1 MQKVA
6 VIHTSPV
13 SLNELKALFAEL
25 LPEVEMINI
34 IDDSLL
40 EEVKRNNGIT
50 PGIVSRMCLYGQA
63 AQSMGEDLILN
74 QCSSVGESADIVK
87 QTVTCPLLKIDEPM
101 AEEAVQLG
109 TKIGVIATVGST
121 MKPSCNL
128 IRTKARQAGKAV
140 EMKEY
145 LVAGALDILMKE
157 KNQEKHNEL
166 VLKEIKKAEQECDVI
181 VLAQGSMTV
190 MLPYL
195 EGISKPV
202 LTSPR
207 KAVER
212 VKQMLAQQA

>member
-25 LPEVEMINI
+25 LPEMEMINI

-50 PGIVSRMCLYGQA
+50 PGIIGRMCLYGQA
-63 AQSMGEDLILN
+63 AQSMG
-74 QCSSVGESADIVK
+74 V
-87 QTVTCPLLKIDEPM
+87 
-101 AEEAVQLG
+101 
-109 TKIGVIATVGST
+109 
-121 MKPSCNL
+121 NL
-128 IRTKARQAGKAV
+128 IRTKAEQAGKAV
-140 EMKEY
+140 EIKEY

-207 KAVER
+207 RAVER

>member
-1 MQKVA
+1 MNFRFCS
-6 VIHTSPV
+6 TF
-13 SLNELKALFAEL
+13 LLFFQ
-25 LPEVEMINI
+25 
-34 IDDSLL
+34 S
-40 EEVKRNNGIT
+40 
-50 PGIVSRMCLYGQA
+50 S
-63 AQSMGEDLILN
+63 AQSVRRISENDI
-74 QCSSVGESADIVK
+74 CS
-87 QTVTCPLLKIDEPM
+87 
-101 AEEAVQLG
+101 
-109 TKIGVIATVGST
+109 
-121 MKPSCNL
+121 
-128 IRTKARQAGKAV
+128 TKAEQAGKAV
-140 EMKEY
+140 EIKEY

-207 KAVER
+207 RAVER

>member
-1 MQKVA
+1 M
-6 VIHTSPV
+6 
-13 SLNELKALFAEL
+13 
-25 LPEVEMINI
+25 
-34 IDDSLL
+34 
-40 EEVKRNNGIT
+40 
-50 PGIVSRMCLYGQA
+50 
-63 AQSMGEDLILN
+63 
-74 QCSSVGESADIVK
+74 K

-101 AEEAVQLG
+101 AEEAVRLG
-109 TKIGVIATVGST
+109 SRIGVIATVGST

-128 IRTKARQAGKAV
+128 IRTKAEQAGKAV
-140 EMKEY
+140 EIKEY

-207 KAVER
+207 RAVER

>member
-1 MQKVA
+1 M
-6 VIHTSPV
+6 
-13 SLNELKALFAEL
+13 
-25 LPEVEMINI
+25 
-34 IDDSLL
+34 
-40 EEVKRNNGIT
+40 
-50 PGIVSRMCLYGQA
+50 
-63 AQSMGEDLILN
+63 
-74 QCSSVGESADIVK
+74 
-87 QTVTCPLLKIDEPM
+87 
-101 AEEAVQLG
+101 
-109 TKIGVIATVGST
+109 IATVGST

-128 IRTKARQAGKAV
+128 IRTKAEQAGKAV
-140 EMKEY
+140 EIKEY

-207 KAVER
+207 RAVER